1 MLVIAFYFTLSPVL
15 LEFYVLPL
23 KSNNAPHDLA
33 RDDYGNI
40 QIRIRNQGSGKTFY
54 KLEMEPIIFVSR
66 VF

>member
-1 MLVIAFYFTLSPVL
+1 M
-15 LEFYVLPL
+15 
-23 KSNNAPHDLA
+23 HDLP

-54 KLEMEPIIFVSR
+54 RLKMEPIIFVSR